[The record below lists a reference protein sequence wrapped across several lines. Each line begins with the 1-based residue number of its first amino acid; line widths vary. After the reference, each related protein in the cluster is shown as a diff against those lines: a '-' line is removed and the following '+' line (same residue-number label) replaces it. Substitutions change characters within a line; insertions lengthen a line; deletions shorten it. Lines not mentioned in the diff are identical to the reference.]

1 MTTQPIEVLLV
12 EDSPADAELTI
23 HALRRNNLATRIL
36 HLQDGAEA
44 LEYLLGKGRYAGR
57 DTMQTPKVV
66 LLDLKLPRV
75 DGLEVLRQVRANER
89 TRFQPVVVLTSSAE
103 ERDMVESYRLGCNS
117 YVRKPVDF
125 DEFVG
130 AARQLGLYWL
140 LLNRCP

>member
-1 MTTQPIEVLLV
+1 MNDSVILLV
-12 EDSPADAELTI
+12 EDNPDDEALTL
-23 HALRRNNLATRIL
+23 HAFQEQNLANQVMVVR
-36 HLQDGAEA
+36 DGVQA
-44 LEYLLGKGRYAGR
+44 LDYLFGCGVHTGR
-57 DTMQTPKVV
+57 DLARPPAVV

-75 DGLEVLRQVRANER
+75 DGLEVLRQIRANER
-89 TRFQPVVVLTSSAE
+89 TRFQPVVVLTSSTE
-103 ERDMVESYRLGCNS
+103 ERDVVESYRLGCNS